1 MFSDLAVFVL
11 AEYVGKSDI
20 SSDFWQRNVMLTKYS
35 SHFKCIHYI
44 MDLRITSNFSKNCLP
59 FLPSLF

>member
-20 SSDFWQRNVMLTKYS
+20 SSDFCQLNVMLTKYS
-35 SHFKCIHYI
+35 SHFECIHYKMI
-44 MDLRITSNFSKNCLP
+44 VKDNK
-59 FLPSLF
+59 